1 MGLWSQGL
9 EGCGY
14 RQNPGQMEEEQG
26 DHPVWKTRW
35 QEMQQWMEAVV
46 DTPGRKRGM
55 EHGRAPRG
63 PG

>member
-1 MGLWSQGL
+1 M
-9 EGCGY
+9 EP
-14 RQNPGQMEEEQG
+14 RPGGVWLQAEPWADEEQG

-46 DTPGRKRGM
+46 DTPGRKKGM
-55 EHGRAPRG
+55 EHGHAPRG